1 MIGKRIKEVREMF
14 GKNQRDFA
22 SSIKIGQSTLAMFE
36 TGQREPKEIH
46 IEQICNKYE
55 INSEWLLT
63 GKGEKRTKRTR
74 NQEIAKFAND
84 VMDLPDKD
92 IKKRTIQA
100 LSNLN
105 ERDWETIAKIID
117 SLKGGE

>member
-1 MIGKRIKEVREMF
+1 MF